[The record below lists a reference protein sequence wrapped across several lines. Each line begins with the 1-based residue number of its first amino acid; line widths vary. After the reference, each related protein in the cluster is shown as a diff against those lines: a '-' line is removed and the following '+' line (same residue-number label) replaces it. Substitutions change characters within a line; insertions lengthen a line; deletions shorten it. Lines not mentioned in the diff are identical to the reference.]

1 MFSYRIP
8 IWHVTEIRVIGKEV
22 WNHESVWGKFM
33 REEVNPT
40 YNKMWSQL
48 NKKLGVKINV

>member
-1 MFSYRIP
+1 MFSYWIL